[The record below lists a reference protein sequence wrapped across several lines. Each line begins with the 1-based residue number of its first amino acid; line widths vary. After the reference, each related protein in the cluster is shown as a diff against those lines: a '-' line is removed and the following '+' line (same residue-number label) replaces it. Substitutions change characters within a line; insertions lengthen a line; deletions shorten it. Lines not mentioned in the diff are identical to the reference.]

1 MRGDAFGADF
11 AVEIRERYGDV
22 ARDRWPVSV
31 DPRPDELL
39 SSWIN
44 RLALANGIAPRPFSG
59 VLGCGDGMWSPCLD
73 LQIPRHI
80 AAFLGDQ
87 SGVPQDA
94 ISAMALT
101 GWALTPLL
109 LPLRENARRLR
120 STWMQFCPQ
129 CLAQDETPYF
139 RRQWRLAS
147 RISCFVHGCG
157 LRDRCPAC
165 RSGIVSYDQGELV
178 LQHFCARCGFD
189 LRDAPKVA
197 VKAAA
202 RRLERAIAD
211 ICRVESAKRSAE
223 TSDVVLR
230 VRRSPATADI
240 GSARTLTN
248 LSTTARIRCFGELA
262 AKPLDWLVTD
272 KDVAVAHRRWMIA
285 AAGGHNQ
292 LIACFANFLD
302 KHQAKP
308 RSTRPT
314 RPSARLA
321 DLLTAYFRV
330 TGDRTLSKPHRD
342 LPAQRTRDRGR
353 IL

>member
-1 MRGDAFGADF
+1 MRGDAIAAAF

-44 RLALANGIAPRPFSG
+44 RLALANGIAPRSFSG
-59 VLGCGDGMWSPCLD
+59 VLGCGDGMWSPRLD
-73 LQIPRHI
+73 LQLPGHI
-80 AAFLGDQ
+80 AAFLGDR

-109 LPLRENARRLR
+109 LPRRENTRRQR
-120 STWMQFCPQ
+120 STWMQYCPQ
-129 CLAQDETPYF
+129 CFAQDETPYF

-165 RSGIVSYDQGELV
+165 RSGIVSYDQGQLV
-178 LQHFCARCGFD
+178 PQHFCARCGFD
-189 LRDAPKVA
+189 LRGAPKA
-197 VKAAA
+197 TVKAA
-202 RRLERAIAD
+202 
-211 ICRVESAKRSAE
+211 
-223 TSDVVLR
+223 
-230 VRRSPATADI
+230 ADI
-240 GSARTLTN
+240 GSARTLAN

-272 KDVAVAHRRWMIA
+272 KDAAVAHRRWMIA
-285 AAGGHNQ
+285 AAGGHDRF
-292 LIACFANFLD
+292 IACFANFLD
-302 KHQAKP
+302 KHQARP
-308 RSTRPT
+308 RSTCPT
-314 RPSARLA
+314 RPSAELA
-321 DLLTAYFRV
+321 DLLAAYIWGENKNFSR
-330 TGDRTLSKPHRD
+330 RH
-342 LPAQRTRDRGR
+342 A
-353 IL
+353 